1 MKARSIN
8 YSKARQYGDPSLPFV
23 VKGITVHNTNSIYS
37 AAMIYAEMQESKS
50 TAGCHYLVD
59 EDEVI
64 QVLPLT
70 QNAWHTG
77 KGYDFGN
84 LYTIAIEICRSQ
96 MHWDVYKK
104 AQDRAVNLIL
114 DLMKEYNLTPDNI
127 YFHSDFNP
135 RTTCPHL
142 IKEVYGTKKEWIR
155 KEIEPRWH

>member
-1 MKARSIN
+1 MKAKSIN
-8 YSKARQYGDPSLPFV
+8 YSKARQYGDPSLSFK

-37 AAMIYAEMQESKS
+37 AAMLYSEMQESKS

-96 MHWDVYKK
+96 MDWSIYKK
-104 AQDRAVNLIL
+104 AQDRAIGLMLEIMRLYDL
-114 DLMKEYNLTPDNI
+114 DLSNI

-135 RTTCPHL
+135 RTTCPHR
-142 IKEVYGTKKEWIR
+142 IKEVYGTKAEWIR
-155 KEIEPRWH
+155 KELEPIWH

>member
-1 MKARSIN
+1 ML
-8 YSKARQYGDPSLPFV
+8 YS
-23 VKGITVHNTNSIYS
+23 
-37 AAMIYAEMQESKS
+37 EMQKSKS
-50 TAGCHYLVD
+50 TAGCHFLVD